1 MIGQALSA
9 THVLML
15 VGVLFG
21 AVAQSATGM
30 GFSLVAAPVL
40 ILHLGPREGVAA
52 TVMLAALSSVVPLL
66 RDGRHIRPLEVT
78 RLLAPMLLCTPLL
91 AAALRGVDTD
101 VLAMTAGAGVVV
113 AVGVLASG
121 IRWSWLRRPSG
132 AVATSGASA
141 FLNVIG
147 GVGGPP
153 IGLYAAN
160 SDWEPATVRANLH
173 GVFIVQNIATSLVLG
188 MVFPDAFELLALA
201 LGTIVGMV
209 LAPRIPTARLRVVV
223 LGLSLVGGIALISR
237 AL

>member
-1 MIGQALSA
+1 MIGHAVSA

-15 VGVLFG
+15 GGVLFG

-30 GFSLVAAPVL
+30 GFSLVAAPLLV
-40 ILHLGPREGVAA
+40 LHLGPREGVAA
-52 TVMLAALSSVVPLL
+52 TVMLAALSSVAPLL
-66 RDGRHIRPLEVT
+66 RDGRHVRPLEVT
-78 RLLAPMLLCTPLL
+78 RLLAPMLLCTPLI
-91 AAALRGVDTD
+91 AAALHGIDTD
-101 VLAMTAGAGVVV
+101 LLAMTAGAGVIV

-121 IRWSWLRRPSG
+121 IRWSWLRRPWG

-173 GVFIVQNIATSLVLG
+173 SVFIVQNITTALILGIAVPDSL
-188 MVFPDAFELLALA
+188 ELLALVIGTVIGMA
-201 LGTIVGMV
+201 LAT
-209 LAPRIPTARLRVVV
+209 RIPTARMRLVV
-223 LGLSLVGGIALISR
+223 LGISLLGGIALIGR
-237 AL
+237 AI